1 MTNRKLRKILKQNQI
16 NDPEKAHEKRK
27 IAIHIPRRVITRTA
41 QVAACLA
48 LVCALGFG
56 YVAML
61 RFVGRPGGT
70 QSNDGPGSQLDIDS
84 TADTTTSEPIDTTT
98 LDPTDTTQRDPGT
111 DTGADVVTSEHPE
124 DTTKAPEYNKE
135 NLLIKIYAAGMV
147 NSDPITRPWA
157 EFHAIGDV
165 DYDYG
170 IGARMFHRME
180 AFESNFDISSVYFD
194 DESQSLSWVKN
205 SAMTGSDG
213 ALITGEAHFI
223 TNLAVSGL
231 LDKIKVDDYIDYK
244 SEYWPDNM
252 VEELSIG
259 DNLYFVSGIISPN
272 TVANT
277 YIVYANPEIDKLL
290 GIDIHGIVEQ
300 GKWTFDKMYELS
312 AQGGAGLNGS
322 ADYGL
327 VLTDDT
333 LRALGTSAGVHIASN
348 SATAHASL
356 SDGTALEF
364 VNSLADLLTSGK
376 LKMTT
381 SVSSEHISTLF
392 YIDTISSPA
401 TYSSESKCEL
411 LPMPAITEGGK
422 YRSPVSDK
430 AIYYAVAAGSDIR
443 TQAIFDGMAFIMTW
457 ILEGSGNIDVQNTVP
472 AFFSQRYATSE
483 KSKTSIEIA
492 IDNMTFSLD
501 SFLTTSVT
509 NSTLK
514 NALNAA
520 DESRRQ
526 EILTQSYFHSVVMAQ
541 LGSLI
546 N

>member
-16 NDPEKAHEKRK
+16 NAPEKANEKRK

-41 QVAACLA
+41 QITACLA
-48 LVCALGFG
+48 LVCALGLG

-70 QSNDGPGSQLDIDS
+70 PSNDGPGSQLDIES
-84 TADTTTSEPIDTTT
+84 PADTTTSEPIDTTT
-98 LDPTDTTQRDPGT
+98 LDPTDTTSE
-111 DTGADVVTSEHPE
+111 VVGHFNPDAPE

-135 NLLIKIYAAGMV
+135 NLLVKIYAAGMV
-147 NSDPITRPWA
+147 NSDPITRPWT

-165 DYDYG
+165 QDYG
-170 IGARMFHRME
+170 LDMRLFHRMDS
-180 AFESNFDISSVYFD
+180 FKNLFDISSVYFS
-194 DESQSLSWVKN
+194 DESQYLSWVKN

-213 ALITGEAHFI
+213 ALITGEARFI

-231 LDKIKVDDYIDYK
+231 LDKIKVDDYIDYE
-244 SEYWPDNM
+244 SEYWPENM
-252 VEELSIG
+252 EEELSVG

-277 YIVYANPEIDKLL
+277 YIIYANPNIDALL
-290 GIDIHGIVEQ
+290 DVDIHGIVEQ

-333 LRALGTSAGVHIASN
+333 LRALGTSAGVQIASN

-356 SDGTALEF
+356 SDGTALDF
-364 VNSLADLLTSGK
+364 VNSLADLLTANK

-401 TYSSESKCEL
+401 TYNSESKCEL

-430 AIYYAVAAGSDIR
+430 AIYYSVAAGTDVRAQAMLETMSAYMNWVFSDNGGWLSAED
-443 TQAIFDGMAFIMTW
+443 TV
-457 ILEGSGNIDVQNTVP
+457 SG
-472 AFFSQRYATSE
+472 FFSQRYATSE

-520 DESRRQ
+520 DENRRQ
-526 EILTQSYFHSVVMAQ
+526 EILTQSYFNSVVMAQ
-541 LGSLI
+541 LGSLK
-546 N
+546 